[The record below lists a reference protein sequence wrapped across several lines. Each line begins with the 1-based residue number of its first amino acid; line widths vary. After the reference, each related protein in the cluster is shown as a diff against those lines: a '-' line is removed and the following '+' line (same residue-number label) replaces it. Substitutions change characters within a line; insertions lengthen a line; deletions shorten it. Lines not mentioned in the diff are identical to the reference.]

1 VDDSTGEGIYYADA
15 TGASAAQA
23 TYVEVGG
30 RPAEAAGMYAELA
43 RPYVEEVK
51 RSRMMSRLL
60 ERFGKVY
67 RLGREVEEALKKH
80 KMTLSELFDSGMLE
94 PIK

>member
-1 VDDSTGEGIYYADA
+1 VDADLSPGHGAASIEAAGLVDDSTGEGTYYTDA

-43 RPYVEEVK
+43 RPYVKEVK
-51 RSRMMSRLL
+51 RSR
-60 ERFGKVY
+60 
-67 RLGREVEEALKKH
+67 
-80 KMTLSELFDSGMLE
+80 
-94 PIK
+94 